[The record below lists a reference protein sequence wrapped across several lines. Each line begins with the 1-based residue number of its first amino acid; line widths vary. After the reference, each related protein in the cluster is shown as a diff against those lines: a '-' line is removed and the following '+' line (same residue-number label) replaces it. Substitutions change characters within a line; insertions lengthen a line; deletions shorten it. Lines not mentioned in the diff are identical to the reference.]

1 MSEDNNTNDSD
12 TGDNKTENN
21 EITHEMID
29 GPKLWSREN
38 EKILQDWGEAATCYR
53 YMNFRAYLLYKNLSM
68 IFQLPIIFFSTITGT
83 ANFAQ
88 DQFPASIQASVP
100 AMIGGINIISG
111 LLATVMQ
118 FLKINELMERHNIG
132 SQEWGKFSRE
142 IRLELSL
149 PPDERSDHGKKMVRM
164 YHKRYDN
171 LVKEVPPV
179 PSNILKKFE
188 KDLPGEPGINTPE
201 ILEIHRISPYKIV
214 LDKGI
219 KKLSYEEDNIEL
231 KEIEKEMA
239 KRSSQLK
246 EIVTE

>member
-12 TGDNKTENN
+12 TGDNKKEK
-21 EITHEMID
+21 IVEMVD
-29 GPKLWSREN
+29 GPKIWSREN

-68 IFQLPIIFFSTITGT
+68 LFQLPIIFFSTITGT

-88 DQFPASIQASVP
+88 HQFPASIQNSVP

-149 PPDERSDHGKKMVRM
+149 PPDERLDHGKSMVRA
-164 YHKRYDN
+164 YH
-171 LVKEVPPV
+171 
-179 PSNILKKFE
+179 
-188 KDLPGEPGINTPE
+188 
-201 ILEIHRISPYKIV
+201 
-214 LDKGI
+214 
-219 KKLSYEEDNIEL
+219 
-231 KEIEKEMA
+231 
-239 KRSSQLK
+239 
-246 EIVTE
+246 